1 MNIIVTGYYE
11 EKNLGDDLFER
22 IGKQIFS
29 DEKIKPKINKIEFI
43 KIDRINTNEVYFNCD
58 KLILFGGET
67 MNDYFLDKLIIFK
80 KKNPNSE
87 IHAIGVSCNQDYKTI
102 QNKINIFDKIIFRN
116 KKDYEYFEKRLGKYV
131 QYTPDIVFTI
141 KYKKPFI
148 NPKRRKAGLFVAMP
162 LYCNLSKKDKEIYL
176 NNIREL
182 INNLIKKS
190 YRIYFFPMC
199 CNEKDKEDDLI
210 LIKKITEVYDD
221 DILKK
226 FKFFQSNTKICKYI
240 QKMKINFCWRF
251 HSIVLSIIYNVPFIA
266 LSQTPKVQ
274 NILRDYNLEML
285 KYDLEKVENKEE
297 CIKQLLSNEKNI
309 KKSLDKLYNELHKKA
324 IDVYMNFET
333 YECKRNEAQF
343 YIDNEDCKKLMD
355 YVINIYN
362 KQYSHLDDD
371 YNTNLV
377 LYHLTKSINSKYFHG
392 LREKIYLGINKLKGD
407 MKWLI
412 DDCIENCDEQFYWN
426 ANEILSKYNNND
438 IIPGTINMYY
448 INQFEY
454 EGLHRSGWSY
464 VLHNLKHLQNKN
476 GIICDFYVDRTFH
489 WNNVIFSQLKIIPYT
504 KPWIG
509 FIHHTVDTE
518 YSNYNTTSL
527 FNNKFFIE
535 SLKMCKGLIVL
546 SKDLYNKMEYLI
558 EKSKM
563 NIPLFQIYHPTEFV
577 SEEMQFNMTNFKNNL
592 NRKIIQVGAWMRDI
606 EAIFKLKIINENKSK
621 YFIHKAALVGKKM
634 ESYYDLDN
642 CKYQETIISTDTFSE
657 SETSKIKKK
666 DNKIMKLFNFK
677 SKNKPK
683 RKSKENV
690 DTVENAFTFTI
701 NKTDDSAKISKTP
714 NTRKISLTIEET
726 NTPSVSRD
734 NEDRKVSFT
743 VNTDVEII
751 KYLENDIYDNLLKNN
766 IVFIK
771 LIGASAVNTLIE
783 CVVRN
788 TPIVVNKIPAVV
800 EILGDTYPL
809 YFETLEEASEI
820 INLKNIEKAH
830 NYLKKLDKTNL
841 KIESFQNKFNS
852 ILKTIEKMNKN

>member
-11 EKNLGDDLFER
+11 EKNLGDDLFEK

-29 DEKIKPKINKIEFI
+29 NEKIKQKINKIEFM
-43 KIDRINTNEVYFNCD
+43 KIDKITSNDVYFNCD

-67 MNDYFLDKLIIFK
+67 MNDYFLDKIILFK

-87 IHAIGVSCNQDYKTI
+87 IHAFGVSCNQDYKTI

-116 KKDYEYFEKRLGKYV
+116 KKDCEYFEKRLGKYV
-131 QYTPDIVFTI
+131 QYTPDIVFTM
-141 KYKKPFI
+141 KYKKPLI
-148 NPKRRKAGLFVAMP
+148 NHKRKKAGFFVAMP

-199 CNEKDKEDDLI
+199 CNEKANEDDLI
-210 LIKKITEVYDD
+210 LIKKITEVYNH

-226 FKFFQSNTKICKYI
+226 FKFFESNTRICKYI

-251 HSIVLSIIYNVPFIA
+251 HSVVLSIIYNIPFIA
-266 LSQTPKVQ
+266 FSETPKVQ
-274 NILRDYNLEML
+274 NILKDYNLEML
-285 KYDLEKVENKEE
+285 KYNLQKLEDKEE
-297 CIKQLLSNEKNI
+297 CISYLLTNRKNI
-309 KKSLDKLYNELHKKA
+309 LNTLDKLYNELHKKA
-324 IDVYMNFET
+324 IEVYMNFET
-333 YECKRNEAQF
+333 YNCKRKEAQF
-343 YIDNEDCKKLMD
+343 YIDNDDCKKLMD

-362 KQYSHLDDD
+362 KQYSHLDND

-377 LYHLTKSINSKYFHG
+377 LYHLTKSINSKYFFG
-392 LREKIYLGINKLKGD
+392 LREKIYLGINRLKGD

-412 DDCIENCDEQFYWN
+412 DDCIENCDEHFYWN
-426 ANEILSKYNNND
+426 ANEILSKYNNDVNV
-438 IIPGTINMYY
+438 IPGTINMYY

-464 VLHNLKHLQNKN
+464 VLHNLKHLQHENS
-476 GIICDFYVDRTFH
+476 IICDFYVDRTFH

-509 FIHHTVDTE
+509 FIHHTVNTE

-527 FNNKFFIE
+527 FNNRFFIE

-558 EKSKM
+558 EKSKF

-577 SEEMQFNMTNFKNNL
+577 TEDKQFTMTNFKNNL

-606 EAIFKLKIINENKSK
+606 EAIFKLKIINVNKSK

-634 ESYYDLDN
+634 DGYYDLEN
-642 CKYQETIISTDTFSE
+642 CKFEETTMSTDQFSDKETI
-657 SETSKIKKK
+657 KIKKK
-666 DNKIMKLFNFK
+666 QNKIAKIFNFR
-677 SKNKPK
+677 SKNKVK
-683 RKSKENV
+683 RQSKENI
-690 DTVENAFTFTI
+690 DSIENAFTFTTNRTEDSPQSQKKEKKPRLTLTFENNTPSI
-701 NKTDDSAKISKTP
+701 SRDDKD
-714 NTRKISLTIEET
+714 RKISVTI
-726 NTPSVSRD
+726 
-734 NEDRKVSFT
+734 
-743 VNTDVEII
+743 NTDVEII

-771 LIGASAVNTLIE
+771 LIDASAINTLIE

-788 TPIVVNKIPAVV
+788 TPIVINKLPAVV
-800 EILGDTYPL
+800 EILGESYPL
-809 YFETLEEASEI
+809 YFNTLEEASEI

-830 NYLKKLDKTNL
+830 IYLKKLDKSQL
-841 KIESFQNKFNS
+841 KIETFQKNFDI
-852 ILKTIEKMNKN
+852 ILKTIEKLNKN